1 MVLGQNGGTLAV
13 PAIVGMI
20 LDSAGYGAAA
30 MTMGALSLAACA
42 ICLLVFRRIYNKSI
56 RSIPFLIPARNNI
69 FSFSYLIVSIIQSK

>member
-1 MVLGQNGGTLAV
+1 
-13 PAIVGMI
+13 MI

-56 RSIPFLIPARNNI
+56 RSTRE
-69 FSFSYLIVSIIQSK
+69 